1 MIVNQKSDFIN
12 DIKIEK
18 AKRYRINIDIGRI
31 HDFTDLKMPIEVISG
46 YKEGP
51 TIFICSTIH
60 GDEINGIE
68 IIRKLLANI
77 DENKLCGKLIVIPIV
92 NIFGFN
98 DHSRYLPDRR
108 DLNRCFPGIKN
119 GSLASQLAYVFMQEI
134 VLKSD
139 YGIDIHSASMH
150 RINYPQI
157 RIDTDNQIDLELA
170 KIFSPPVIVNSNLRD
185 GSLRSVGADL
195 NIPIIVYEGGEILRF
210 DKNAVNIGL
219 QGIYNVMHHIKM
231 LETPIISFK
240 NDENSF
246 LAQSSS
252 WVRALQSGI
261 FVSEVELGERVKKN
275 QLIATI
281 SNPFGDN
288 KIAINSPEDGVI
300 IGLTKIPL
308 VNKGD
313 ALMHIGLDKN
323 SDCKDNNYFAVNGHE
338 NSSPN
343 LD

>member
-1 MIVNQKSDFIN
+1 
-12 DIKIEK
+12 
-18 AKRYRINIDIGRI
+18 
-31 HDFTDLKMPIEVISG
+31 
-46 YKEGP
+46 
-51 TIFICSTIH
+51 
-60 GDEINGIE
+60 
-68 IIRKLLANI
+68 
-77 DENKLCGKLIVIPIV
+77 
-92 NIFGFN
+92 
-98 DHSRYLPDRR
+98 
-108 DLNRCFPGIKN
+108 
-119 GSLASQLAYVFMQEI
+119 
-134 VLKSD
+134 
-139 YGIDIHSASMH
+139 
-150 RINYPQI
+150 
-157 RIDTDNQIDLELA
+157 
-170 KIFSPPVIVNSNLRD
+170 
-185 GSLRSVGADL
+185 
-195 NIPIIVYEGGEILRF
+195 
-210 DKNAVNIGL
+210 
-219 QGIYNVMHHIKM
+219 M

-261 FVSEVELGERVKKN
+261 FVPEVELGERVKKN